1 MESGGGVKP
10 SKCTKACVQK
20 QCFAGITLSLS
31 FQSLSTQPLSA
42 IRNMIVHVFCW
53 GVGVGGGVGGLSN
66 QEGGRR
72 SKAQMGAKQGQRNRC
87 PQFHLSVQATPT
99 LAAILHFSSK

>member
-20 QCFAGITLSLS
+20 QCSAGITLSLS

-53 GVGVGGGVGGLSN
+53 GVGVGLGLGGLSN
-66 QEGGRR
+66 QEVGGGDAAKLRWVQSEDR
-72 SKAQMGAKQGQRNRC
+72 ETGAHNFTCLFRQPPR
-87 PQFHLSVQATPT
+87 
-99 LAAILHFSSK
+99 